1 MSEKTPANVADS
13 DVSLLNEN
21 DEKVK
26 LIKELCAKDCT
37 MSEFKLLLHLA
48 NAYELDPLSRQ
59 IWAVKYGNE
68 AARIFAGRDGFLA
81 FAHRSGQFDGIESGI
96 KKDEDNKLIGW
107 ASVFRKDISRPFS
120 VEVYEDEYNTH
131 RGVWAQKPRT
141 MLQKV
146 AEVQA
151 LRKAF
156 SITGL
161 YSPEEIDDSHGPSLR
176 VPENMG
182 AINNPNA
189 CSVCGRLIEANLQ
202 EKIQAETGGKPMC
215 RNCFNKWW
223 EEKAKANEL
232 QEEFKAEV
240 KPVTNPEPNPEQAP
254 SAEKPDE
261 KDEKKE
267 SDDLTTHK
275 CETCG
280 KCVTKDEA
288 KFSQF
293 HLGAGH
299 FMCKPCFDERQVKKR
314 QEVEAAKAARQGEAV
329 LTEKAPVKTESTPA
343 ATRET
348 RASKPQEMAAADSTG
363 TGIVCEICGAENVPA
378 NVAQMAWNFTG
389 KRLCHACL
397 AAHQRGGAE

>member
-1 MSEKTPANVADS
+1 MSEDILPTTTAS
-13 DVSLLNEN
+13 ETGVSLQELSA
-21 DEKVK
+21 EKIQ
-26 LIKELCAKDCT
+26 LIKNICAKDCT
-37 MSEFKLLLHLA
+37 DNEFQLLIHLA
-48 NAYELDPLSRQ
+48 TRYGLDPLSRQ
-59 IWAVKYGNE
+59 IWAVKYPGSP
-68 AARIFAGRDGFLA
+68 AQIFCGRDGLLA
-81 FAHRSGQFDGIESGI
+81 IAHRSGQFDGMESGVR
-96 KKDEDNKLIGW
+96 KEDDELVGW
-107 ASVFRKDISRPFS
+107 ARVFRKDMSKPFYR
-120 VEVYEDEYNTH
+120 EVCGSEYNT
-131 RGVWAQKPRT
+131 GKALWKSKPRT
-141 MLQKV
+141 MIQKV
-146 AEVQA
+146 AEAQA
-151 LRKAF
+151 LRLAF
-156 SITGL
+156 SITGM
-161 YSPEEIDDSHGPSLR
+161 YSQEEMDDVRMPATTSGISSD
-176 VPENMG
+176 
-182 AINNPNA
+182 PNT
-189 CSVCGRLIEANLQ
+189 CSVCGGLIEANLQ

-223 EEKAKANEL
+223 EEKAKADEL

-240 KPVTNPEPNPEQAP
+240 KPVTNPESKPEQAP